1 MKAPT
6 SRLLLVGVS
15 AAVALLGALGVLLLP
30 GAGERETWTFDT
42 AGRPTL
48 GKGGVE
54 VVVFSDYQCPNC
66 KVFEQTHLPLVE
78 ARLVRT
84 GTAHVVFLHS
94 PFLGADSTKAAI
106 AAECAFRQGKYRAY
120 SAGLFARQG
129 AENSGWVT
137 DRLLLQLAREAGLS
151 EADFERCT
159 SSAEARVQVR
169 QDLAQHERV
178 GLRGTPEVFVAGRRT
193 PAGVGEISVAV
204 LSATL
209 AQGR

>member
-1 MKAPT
+1 MTAPS
-6 SRLLLVGVS
+6 SRRVLVGVS
-15 AAVALLGALGVLLLP
+15 GAVALLGTLGVLLLP
-30 GAGERETWTFDT
+30 GTGKREVWTFDT
-42 AGRPTL
+42 AGRPML
-48 GKGGVE
+48 GQGGVE
-54 VVVFSDYQCPNC
+54 VVVFSDYQCLNC
-66 KVFEQTHLPLVE
+66 KTFEQTHLPLVE
-78 ARLVRT
+78 DRLVRT
-84 GTAHVVFLHS
+84 GRAHVVFLHS

-137 DRLLLQLAREAGLS
+137 NALLRQLAREAGLS

-159 SSAEARVQVR
+159 SSAEARAQVR

-178 GLRGTPEVFVAGRRT
+178 GLRGTPEVFVEGRRT
-193 PAGVGEISVAV
+193 PAGVGEISAAV
-204 LSATL
+204 SSATL